1 MNPRAAAPA
10 TAPARR
16 APLRLRAGRNAGP
29 TRPGTSFPTGAL
41 LDFAVITG
49 HLPHPEGSSLG
60 RETFAWAD
68 GLRALGH
75 RVHAWVWDHE
85 PTEDGLEPP
94 EWCSLAPKGQQMGQG
109 WQEHLHSLYRPHQY
123 LAKWGWEPP
132 AGAILVAADV
142 PSAYAL
148 FRYRSQVATVQNRAV
163 RDALACHRLKRYYVQ
178 HSRAERDVA
187 RRATVTLAYTE
198 RVANTLRG
206 NIALVPF
213 AYPLPPQPVP
223 PLDEPTAYLMADW
236 TWEPNKKALRH
247 LLEMWPQVR
256 QEVPAARLLLAGA
269 LAPRAKIGTVPGVE
283 VLGRV
288 KDSAEVLSRA
298 SVLAFPCPASTGPK
312 NKVFEA
318 MAWGLPVV
326 TTPSGAEGIA
336 AEGRQGL
343 VLAGARTFATE
354 LAGLLRDPGKRAA
367 MGREARCAMLER
379 HSPVAAAQSRV
390 AVCKENFDLLTY

>member
-1 MNPRAAAPA
+1 MNHRA
-10 TAPARR
+10 TAPACR
-16 APLRLRAGRNAGP
+16 APISLPRGQNARP
-29 TRPGTSFPTGAL
+29 TLPDVRPTACPP
-41 LDFAVITG
+41 LDFAVVTG
-49 HLPHPEGSSLG
+49 HLPHPGGSSLG
-60 RETFAWAD
+60 REAFAWAE

-75 RVHAWVWDHE
+75 RVHAWVWDQE

-94 EWCSLAPKGQQMGQG
+94 EWCSIAPRGQLGQS
-109 WQEHLHSLYRPHQY
+109 WQEHLYSLYKPHQY

-132 AGAILVAADV
+132 AGSILIAADI

-163 RDALACHRLKRYYVQ
+163 RDSLACHRLKRYYIQ
-178 HSRAERDVA
+178 HSRAEGDVA
-187 RRATVTLAYTE
+187 RRASVTLAYTE
-198 RVANTLRG
+198 RVARTLRG

-213 AYPLPPQPVP
+213 AYPLPPQPVAA
-223 PLDEPTAYLMADW
+223 LDEPTAYLMADW

-247 LLEMWPQVR
+247 LFEIWPHVR

-269 LAPRAKIGTVPGVE
+269 LTPRIKIGTVPGVE

-288 KDSAEVLSRA
+288 KDSEEVLARA

-336 AEGRQGL
+336 AADRGGL
-343 VLAGARTFATE
+343 VLAGTRTFATE
-354 LAGLLRDPGKRAA
+354 LAVLLRDPSKRAA
-367 MGREARCAMLER
+367 MGREGRRVMLER
-379 HSPVAAAQSRV
+379 HSPIVAARSRV
-390 AVCKENFDLLTY
+390 AVCEENRDLLTS